1 MFLSIFTL
9 LLLFICL
16 QCGLAC
22 HKKCLATLAIRCGNK
37 VHVGTHSISVDAQC
51 SVVGHGTPLLQA
63 TYRGSIYT

>member
-1 MFLSIFTL
+1 MFFSIFTL

-37 VHVGTHSISVDAQC
+37 VGTHSISVDAQC
-51 SVVGHGTPLLQA
+51 SVVGHGTSLPYL
-63 TYRGSIYT
+63 I